1 MDPTLADIDEAAAAA
16 AEGGVEKGDGEGNK
30 GGGGGGGGKDSRFPN
45 SKGLVDFQAF
55 NSASFKKVSKMEV
68 EKYVL

>member
-16 AEGGVEKGDGEGNK
+16 AEGGVEKGDGEENK
-30 GGGGGGGGKDSRFPN
+30 GGGGGKDSRFPN

>member
-16 AEGGVEKGDGEGNK
+16 AEGGVEKGDGEENK
-30 GGGGGGGGKDSRFPN
+30 GGGGGGKDSRFPN

>member
-30 GGGGGGGGKDSRFPN
+30 GGGGGGGKDSRFPN

>member
-30 GGGGGGGGKDSRFPN
+30 GGGEGKDSRFPN

>member
-16 AEGGVEKGDGEGNK
+16 AEGGVEKGDGEENK
-30 GGGGGGGGKDSRFPN
+30 GGGGGGGKDSRFPN